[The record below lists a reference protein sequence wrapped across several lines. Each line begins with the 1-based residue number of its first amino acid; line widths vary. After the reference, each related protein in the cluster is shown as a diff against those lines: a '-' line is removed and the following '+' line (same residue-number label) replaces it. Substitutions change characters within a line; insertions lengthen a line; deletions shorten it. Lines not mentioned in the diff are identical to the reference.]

1 MTNRARLSAF
11 ALVLLLACISG
22 CSRFSS
28 AAQAQTPSTPA
39 LEFVSQW
46 GTQGQDPGQLDDPQG
61 IAVDSI
67 PNVYIADAGN
77 GFIDKF
83 AANGTPL
90 LSFQENSLKEPQSI
104 AVDSGGAI
112 YVTDPAHSTVFV
124 VFSTS
129 EHDYHRVLRLRTRP
143 SSENSLTV
151 AVDDDGM
158 IYVLDENARK
168 IFTFSPRLRLLRS
181 WVPSPGHSGAGK
193 RAASIGPLRLG
204 GDGNLYVADLDAGRL
219 LRFDPRGHLLAEV
232 PSSAAAATPAADPP
246 GQAPAKARMSGEFAV
261 SRDYI
266 FVMDANGSTLHVWN
280 MDGSPK
286 LDLDL
291 SAKLGQVHRPPMLAV
306 SARHDLF
313 VLDATNCRVLRYR
326 INF

>member
-1 MTNRARLSAF
+1 MMNRARLAVSASLL
-11 ALVLLLACISG
+11 LVLISG

-28 AAQAQTPSTPA
+28 SAQAQNPSPPA

-46 GTQGQDPGQLDDPQG
+46 GTKGEDPGQLDDPQG

-67 PNVYIADAGN
+67 GNVYIADAGN
-77 GFIDKF
+77 GFITKF

-112 YVTDPAHSTVFV
+112 YVTDPARSTVYV

-158 IYVLDENARK
+158 IYVLDENAGK

-181 WVPSPGHSGAGK
+181 WVPSPGRSAGGG
-193 RAASIGPLRLG
+193 RAASIGPLG
-204 GDGNLYVADLDAGRL
+204 MGADGNLYVADLEAGRL
-219 LRFDPRGHLLAEV
+219 LRFDPSGHLRAEI
-232 PSSAAAATPAADPP
+232 PSSAAQSAPAADPP
-246 GQAPAKARMSGEFAV
+246 GQAAVKPRISTEFAV
-261 SRDYI
+261 SRNYM
-266 FVMDANGSTLHVWN
+266 FVMDENGSTLHVWN

-286 LDLDL
+286 LDVDL

-306 SARHDLF
+306 SQRHDLF